1 MNASSWHDKR
11 SRIVGVVGACAALL
25 VACKKELP
33 LDVGSGVQ
41 KSEKRVLPEFRKVKA
56 SGTANVEVTIGA
68 PCEAEITTDD
78 NLLSLVTTTLKD
90 GVLEVRTAPA
100 MRPKIP
106 ARVRLCASG
115 LDALIAEGAS
125 QLSAHKLAAQD
136 LVVRGG
142 GAATLRL
149 TGSAAAV
156 NLHLAT
162 ASHADLSELS
172 TATTTV
178 HVDQAAFTRL
188 GHTETLNVTISGPG
202 TVRYR
207 GEPIITRSL
216 GKLARLSQER

>member
-1 MNASSWHDKR
+1 MKR
-11 SRIVGVVGACAALL
+11 SAVVGVIGSCAVLL
-25 VACKKELP
+25 ICCRKEP
-33 LDVGSGVQ
+33 PPNVGSGVQ
-41 KSEKRVLPEFRKVKA
+41 KSEKRVLPEFRQVKA

-100 MRPKIP
+100 MRPRIP
-106 ARVRLCASG
+106 VRVRLCATD

-125 QLSAHKLAAQD
+125 QLSALKLAARE

-142 GAATLRL
+142 GGATLRL
-149 TGSAAAV
+149 TGSAAAI
-156 NLHLAT
+156 NMHLTT
-162 ASHADLSELS
+162 ASRADLSELS

-178 HVDQAAFTRL
+178 HVDQAAFARL

-216 GKLARLSQER
+216 GKLGRLSQER